1 MKRVK
6 GSSTMRKSTAWILS
20 AALVLSACPVTAEA
34 EELTE
39 NGSESVSETDQTMDE
54 SETAEGENTNA
65 SEEEKGNQIQGSSDE
80 DDIARESAQETST
93 QEASTEEASTE
104 ETSTEETSTEETV
117 EEATEK
123 ASLEA
128 AAVYM
133 YASAGNVTRTC
144 PAIGKDGEVTFHYY
158 PQDGEKVESAYV
170 KGSWSGDWSQY
181 FYMTVDDNGVWSA
194 TAQLSLE
201 KSYEYGIV
209 VNDNWVGDSTNPCSD
224 GNSEILR
231 NPVYNSDGSIS
242 IFYYPTGDEQVSLLY
257 KTADDNNYHKVTMT
271 QDAYHS
277 ALLSATVSEQGEY
290 TYCLEVNGV
299 QTDDLNC
306 SNAAFHITKLPEDD
320 ASVKSP
326 VVNGNE
332 VTFHYFAPT
341 ADSVSLAG
349 QMNDW
354 NPSADAMTYNEKTGF
369 WSITREL
376 ADGKYEY
383 KFVINGGTWVT
394 DPRNDLQSSGNSLV
408 QVGEDKDP
416 EQGAYQYTIYYLD
429 ANHKSVDGASLWI
442 WSDNVNGTQY
452 FFQDTEELADG
463 NIWLKAE
470 VSSDYEVLYI
480 IPRAYDDWAWQDVD
494 KSYDNEQKQEN
505 VTLYLVNGDA
515 SVYTELP
522 EIVERESRYVIVEYD
537 RPAGDYDGW
546 NIYSWNTGYG
556 SDVSVGFEKLGDKM
570 AARIPVVDTKE
581 SISFCMRKSETD
593 NEWAEKDGGDHTVAI
608 PLDQSVVK
616 ASFIQ
621 GEGIVYNLP
630 YNIGYIT
637 DSINGEITFYYRDD
651 TLFRNYEE
659 AALKDH
665 VELIWDDEKYPMSY
679 DETNERYYYT
689 GKLIEGDHYYG
700 YLVNGEL
707 VTDRFNTETAVVN
720 GTTYSAYTYTT
731 FNVDIQAEVTPSE
744 IDYNDNAVLKL
755 TLQADEA
762 EQIEAVEAYAD
773 LSELGQSSSFAI
785 DTELMEGTIA
795 LKEGVSTGVKNIPVT
810 VKDQYGNLYTT
821 TAHVTVKDR
830 DNDGFDWDEA
840 VIYFAVTDR
849 FFDGDS
855 SNNDEYGT
863 GNYAPAE
870 GSMYHGG
877 DLAGLE
883 SKLDYLQNL
892 GVNTVWI
899 TPIVENIEDT
909 LDCDGYDGQHNSGYH
924 GYWASD
930 FTQLNRHLG
939 TQEELQE
946 LIDALHARGMKL
958 MVDVVLN
965 HAGYGTE
972 DIFNNTYIEGK
983 NMLRDS
989 STTVKGDDKKDAL
1002 SSLPDFVTEDGQ
1014 VRDLLIA
1021 WQTSWVR
1028 DYDIDYFRVD
1038 TVKHVDDTTWK
1049 AFKNALTYIDP
1060 DFKMI
1065 GEYAGAGYATNAGQL
1080 KTGQMDSLLDF
1091 DFNDQA
1097 ISFVS
1102 GNLSTVENFMESRN
1116 AGIDNTA
1123 TMGSF
1128 LSSHD
1133 EDGLMY
1139 RLMNEGSRVDS
1150 DKAHALMKV
1159 AATLQ
1164 ITAKGQPVIY
1174 YGEELGQTGANNWP
1188 YQTNRYD
1195 MDWSIAND
1203 DNDMLGHY
1211 SKLLEIRNSYTDVF
1225 AKGSRTTVSADDAN
1239 GTLVASRS
1247 YGDTTLYVGFN
1258 INENESRTVELKL
1271 AANTTYTDLYNNS
1284 QYQSDAD
1291 GVVQIEIPAAQDG
1304 GTVVLKAGKA
1314 KPSDRPQIKN
1324 DSEETGNNESQS
1336 SESQDSESQ
1345 SSDAGI
1351 TTGRVMTEPEYTSM
1365 DGTTVTGWDKVI
1377 DRAFA
1382 DAQAQM
1388 VPLSDSAESAA
1399 TVQQTVVNLTLK
1411 SHSNMIIPKA
1421 VVAKMAAS
1429 GATYVFS
1436 WENGV
1441 VTAYTASALAQIKGD
1456 LDLNIMVSKDK
1467 DFGQGF
1473 RSFVLEPRKKNI
1485 YGVKLATVML
1495 LGKENAGKTAFIFH
1509 RNITTQQMEFL
1520 DSTIID
1526 EAGHVAVPFV
1536 DFTDFVILYK

>member
-6 GSSTMRKSTAWILS
+6 GSSTMRRSTAWILS

-34 EELTE
+34 EELAE
-39 NGSESVSETDQTMDE
+39 NGSESVSETDQAMDE
-54 SETAEGENTNA
+54 SETAEQTEDEHLNEGENTNA
-65 SEEEKGNQIQGSSDE
+65 SEEEKENQIQESSVE
-80 DDIARESAQETST
+80 DDIKWEAAQEAST
-93 QEASTEEASTE
+93 QEAL
-104 ETSTEETSTEETV
+104 TEETV
-117 EEATEK
+117 EEATEEV
-123 ASLEA
+123 SLEE
-128 AAVYM
+128 AAVSM
-133 YASAGNVTRTC
+133 YAATGNVTRTC

-181 FYMTVDDNGVWSA
+181 FYMTEDDNGVWSA

-209 VNDNWVGDSTNPCSD
+209 VNDNWVGDSTNPRSD

-231 NPVYNSDGSIS
+231 NPVYNSDGSVS

-290 TYCLEVNGV
+290 TYCLEVNGA

-452 FFQDTEELADG
+452 FFQETEELTDG
-463 NIWLKAE
+463 NAWLKAE
-470 VSSDYEVLYI
+470 VSSDHEVLYI
-480 IPRAYDDWAWQDVD
+480 IPRAYDDWSWQDVD

-505 VTLYLVNGDA
+505 VTLYLVNGDTKA
-515 SVYTELP
+515 YTEIP
-522 EIVERESRYVIVEYD
+522 DIVERESRYVIVEYS

-608 PLDQSVVK
+608 PLNQSVVK

-659 AALKDH
+659 AALKGQ
-665 VELIWDDEKYPMSY
+665 VELIWDDEKYPMPY

-689 GKLIEGDHYYG
+689 GKLTEGDHYYG

-707 VTDRFNTETAVVN
+707 VTDRFNTETTVVN
-720 GTTYSAYTYTT
+720 GTSYSAYTYTT

-795 LKEGVSTGVKNIPVT
+795 LKEGVPAGIKNIPVN
-810 VKDQYGNLYTT
+810 VKDQYGNHYTT
-821 TAHVTVKDR
+821 TAQVTVKER

-855 SNNDEYGT
+855 SNNDAYGT

-930 FTQLNRHLG
+930 FTQLNKHLG

-965 HAGYGTE
+965 HAGYSTE

-1021 WQTSWVR
+1021 WQTSWVSN
-1028 DYDIDYFRVD
+1028 YDIDYFRVD

-1080 KTGQMDSLLDF
+1080 RTGQMDSLLDF

-1174 YGEELGQTGANNWP
+1174 YGEELGLTGANNWP

-1271 AANTTYTDLYNNS
+1271 AANTTYTDLYSNS

-1291 GVVQIEIPAAQDG
+1291 GMVQIEIPAAKDG

-1314 KPSDRPQIKN
+1314 KPSENPQIKGN
-1324 DSEETGNNESQS
+1324 PEETGN
-1336 SESQDSESQ
+1336 SESQDSDSQ
-1345 SSDAGI
+1345 DSDSST
-1351 TTGRVMTEPEYTSM
+1351 TTGKPANEAEYTSL
-1365 DGTTVTGWDKVI
+1365 DGITVTGWDKVI
-1377 DRAFA
+1377 DLAFA
-1382 DAQAQM
+1382 DAKTQM
-1388 VPLSDSAESAA
+1388 ASVENLSS
-1399 TVQQTVVNLTLK
+1399 TQQVVVNITLK
-1411 SHSNMIIPKA
+1411 SDFNMVIPEE

-1429 GATYVFS
+1429 NATYVFL

-1473 RSFVLEPRKKNI
+1473 RSFVLEPRKKTI

-1495 LGKENAGKTAFIFH
+1495 LGEENAGKTAFIFQ

>member
-93 QEASTEEASTE
+93 QEASTEEA
-104 ETSTEETSTEETV
+104 STEETSTEETV

>member
-6 GSSTMRKSTAWILS
+6 GSSTMRRSTAWILS

-54 SETAEGENTNA
+54 SETAEGEHLNEGENTNA
-65 SEEEKGNQIQGSSDE
+65 SEEEKGNQMQESSVE
-80 DDIARESAQETST
+80 DDIERESAQETST
-93 QEASTEEASTE
+93 QEASTQ
-104 ETSTEETSTEETV
+104 ETSTEETV
-117 EEATEK
+117 EEATEE
-123 ASLEA
+123 ASLEE

-133 YASAGNVTRTC
+133 YASTGNVTRTC

-181 FYMTVDDNGVWSA
+181 FYMTEDDNGVWST

-209 VNDNWVGDSTNPCSD
+209 VNDNWVGDSTNPRSD

-231 NPVYNSDGSIS
+231 NPVYNSDGSVS

-637 DSINGEITFYYRDD
+637 DSVNGEITFYYRDD

-689 GKLIEGDHYYG
+689 GKLTEGNHYYG

-795 LKEGVSTGVKNIPVT
+795 LKEGVTAGIKNIPVT

-930 FTQLNRHLG
+930 FTQLNKHLG

-1080 KTGQMDSLLDF
+1080 RTGQMDSLLDF

-1271 AANTTYTDLYNNS
+1271 AANTTYTDLYSNS
-1284 QYQSDAD
+1284 QYQSDED

-1324 DSEETGNNESQS
+1324 DSEETGNNESQR

-1388 VPLSDSAESAA
+1388 VPLSDSAENAA

-1411 SHSNMIIPKA
+1411 SHSNMIIPEA

-1473 RSFVLEPRKKNI
+1473 RSFVLEPRKKTI

>member
-1 MKRVK
+1 M
-6 GSSTMRKSTAWILS
+6 
-20 AALVLSACPVTAEA
+20 
-34 EELTE
+34 
-39 NGSESVSETDQTMDE
+39 
-54 SETAEGENTNA
+54 
-65 SEEEKGNQIQGSSDE
+65 
-80 DDIARESAQETST
+80 
-93 QEASTEEASTE
+93 
-104 ETSTEETSTEETV
+104 
-117 EEATEK
+117 
-123 ASLEA
+123 
-128 AAVYM
+128 
-133 YASAGNVTRTC
+133 
-144 PAIGKDGEVTFHYY
+144 
-158 PQDGEKVESAYV
+158 
-170 KGSWSGDWSQY
+170 
-181 FYMTVDDNGVWSA
+181 
-194 TAQLSLE
+194 
-201 KSYEYGIV
+201 
-209 VNDNWVGDSTNPCSD
+209 
-224 GNSEILR
+224 
-231 NPVYNSDGSIS
+231 
-242 IFYYPTGDEQVSLLY
+242 
-257 KTADDNNYHKVTMT
+257 
-271 QDAYHS
+271 
-277 ALLSATVSEQGEY
+277 
-290 TYCLEVNGV
+290 
-299 QTDDLNC
+299 
-306 SNAAFHITKLPEDD
+306 
-320 ASVKSP
+320 
-326 VVNGNE
+326 
-332 VTFHYFAPT
+332 
-341 ADSVSLAG
+341 
-349 QMNDW
+349 
-354 NPSADAMTYNEKTGF
+354 
-369 WSITREL
+369 
-376 ADGKYEY
+376 
-383 KFVINGGTWVT
+383 
-394 DPRNDLQSSGNSLV
+394 
-408 QVGEDKDP
+408 
-416 EQGAYQYTIYYLD
+416 
-429 ANHKSVDGASLWI
+429 
-442 WSDNVNGTQY
+442 
-452 FFQDTEELADG
+452 
-463 NIWLKAE
+463 
-470 VSSDYEVLYI
+470 
-480 IPRAYDDWAWQDVD
+480 
-494 KSYDNEQKQEN
+494 
-505 VTLYLVNGDA
+505 
-515 SVYTELP
+515 
-522 EIVERESRYVIVEYD
+522 
-537 RPAGDYDGW
+537 
-546 NIYSWNTGYG
+546 
-556 SDVSVGFEKLGDKM
+556 
-570 AARIPVVDTKE
+570 
-581 SISFCMRKSETD
+581 
-593 NEWAEKDGGDHTVAI
+593 
-608 PLDQSVVK
+608 
-616 ASFIQ
+616 
-621 GEGIVYNLP
+621 
-630 YNIGYIT
+630 
-637 DSINGEITFYYRDD
+637 
-651 TLFRNYEE
+651 
-659 AALKDH
+659 
-665 VELIWDDEKYPMSY
+665 
-679 DETNERYYYT
+679 
-689 GKLIEGDHYYG
+689 
-700 YLVNGEL
+700 
-707 VTDRFNTETAVVN
+707 TDRFNTETTVVN
-720 GTTYSAYTYTT
+720 GTSYSAYTYTT

-795 LKEGVSTGVKNIPVT
+795 LKEGVPAGIKNIPVN
-810 VKDQYGNLYTT
+810 VKDQYGNHYTT
-821 TAHVTVKDR
+821 TAQVTVKER

-855 SNNDEYGT
+855 SNNDAYGT

-930 FTQLNRHLG
+930 FTQLNKHLG

-965 HAGYGTE
+965 HAGYSTE

-1021 WQTSWVR
+1021 WQTSWVSN
-1028 DYDIDYFRVD
+1028 YDIDYFRVD

-1080 KTGQMDSLLDF
+1080 RTGQMDSLLDF

-1174 YGEELGQTGANNWP
+1174 YGEELGLTGANNWP

-1271 AANTTYTDLYNNS
+1271 AANTTYTDLYSNS

-1291 GVVQIEIPAAQDG
+1291 GMVQIEIPAAKDG

-1314 KPSDRPQIKN
+1314 KPSENPQIKGN
-1324 DSEETGNNESQS
+1324 PEETGN
-1336 SESQDSESQ
+1336 SESQDSDSQ
-1345 SSDAGI
+1345 DSDSST
-1351 TTGRVMTEPEYTSM
+1351 TTGKPANEAEYTSL
-1365 DGTTVTGWDKVI
+1365 DGITVTGWDKVI
-1377 DRAFA
+1377 DLAFA
-1382 DAQAQM
+1382 DAKTQM
-1388 VPLSDSAESAA
+1388 ASVENLSS
-1399 TVQQTVVNLTLK
+1399 TQQVVVNITLK
-1411 SHSNMIIPKA
+1411 SDFNMVIPEE

-1429 GATYVFS
+1429 NATYVFL

-1473 RSFVLEPRKKNI
+1473 RSFVLEPRKKTI

-1495 LGKENAGKTAFIFH
+1495 LGEENAGKTAFIFQ

>member
-6 GSSTMRKSTAWILS
+6 GSSTMRRSTAWILS

-54 SETAEGENTNA
+54 SEKAEGEHLNEGENTNA

-80 DDIARESAQETST
+80 DDIERESAQETST
-93 QEASTEEASTE
+93 QEASTQ
-104 ETSTEETSTEETV
+104 ETSTEETV
-117 EEATEK
+117 EEATEEV
-123 ASLEA
+123 SLEE

-181 FYMTVDDNGVWSA
+181 FYMTEDDNGVWSA

-231 NPVYNSDGSIS
+231 NPVYNSDGSVS

-271 QDAYHS
+271 QDTYHS

-299 QTDDLNC
+299 QADDLNC

-452 FFQDTEELADG
+452 FFRDTEELADG

-637 DSINGEITFYYRDD
+637 DSVNGEITFYYRDD

-689 GKLIEGDHYYG
+689 GKLTEGNHYYG

-755 TLQADEA
+755 TLQADET

-855 SNNDEYGT
+855 SNNDAYGT

-930 FTQLNRHLG
+930 FAQLNKHLG

-1080 KTGQMDSLLDF
+1080 RTGQMDSLLDF

-1271 AANTTYTDLYNNS
+1271 AANTTYTDLYSNS

-1324 DSEETGNNESQS
+1324 DSEETGNNESQR

-1388 VPLSDSAESAA
+1388 VPMSDSAENAA

-1411 SHSNMIIPKA
+1411 SHSNMIIPEA

-1473 RSFVLEPRKKNI
+1473 RSFVLEPRKKTI

>member
-1 MKRVK
+1 M
-6 GSSTMRKSTAWILS
+6 
-20 AALVLSACPVTAEA
+20 
-34 EELTE
+34 
-39 NGSESVSETDQTMDE
+39 
-54 SETAEGENTNA
+54 
-65 SEEEKGNQIQGSSDE
+65 
-80 DDIARESAQETST
+80 
-93 QEASTEEASTE
+93 
-104 ETSTEETSTEETV
+104 
-117 EEATEK
+117 
-123 ASLEA
+123 
-128 AAVYM
+128 
-133 YASAGNVTRTC
+133 
-144 PAIGKDGEVTFHYY
+144 
-158 PQDGEKVESAYV
+158 
-170 KGSWSGDWSQY
+170 
-181 FYMTVDDNGVWSA
+181 
-194 TAQLSLE
+194 
-201 KSYEYGIV
+201 
-209 VNDNWVGDSTNPCSD
+209 
-224 GNSEILR
+224 
-231 NPVYNSDGSIS
+231 
-242 IFYYPTGDEQVSLLY
+242 
-257 KTADDNNYHKVTMT
+257 
-271 QDAYHS
+271 
-277 ALLSATVSEQGEY
+277 
-290 TYCLEVNGV
+290 
-299 QTDDLNC
+299 
-306 SNAAFHITKLPEDD
+306 
-320 ASVKSP
+320 
-326 VVNGNE
+326 
-332 VTFHYFAPT
+332 
-341 ADSVSLAG
+341 
-349 QMNDW
+349 
-354 NPSADAMTYNEKTGF
+354 
-369 WSITREL
+369 
-376 ADGKYEY
+376 
-383 KFVINGGTWVT
+383 
-394 DPRNDLQSSGNSLV
+394 
-408 QVGEDKDP
+408 
-416 EQGAYQYTIYYLD
+416 
-429 ANHKSVDGASLWI
+429 
-442 WSDNVNGTQY
+442 
-452 FFQDTEELADG
+452 
-463 NIWLKAE
+463 
-470 VSSDYEVLYI
+470 
-480 IPRAYDDWAWQDVD
+480 
-494 KSYDNEQKQEN
+494 
-505 VTLYLVNGDA
+505 
-515 SVYTELP
+515 
-522 EIVERESRYVIVEYD
+522 
-537 RPAGDYDGW
+537 
-546 NIYSWNTGYG
+546 
-556 SDVSVGFEKLGDKM
+556 
-570 AARIPVVDTKE
+570 
-581 SISFCMRKSETD
+581 
-593 NEWAEKDGGDHTVAI
+593 
-608 PLDQSVVK
+608 DQSVVK

-637 DSINGEITFYYRDD
+637 DSINSEITFYYRDD

-689 GKLIEGDHYYG
+689 GKLTEGDHYYG

-762 EQIEAVEAYAD
+762 EQIEAVEAYVD

-795 LKEGVSTGVKNIPVT
+795 LKEGVPAGIKNIPVN
-810 VKDQYGNLYTT
+810 VKDQYGNHYTT
-821 TAHVTVKDR
+821 TAQVTVKER

-855 SNNDEYGT
+855 SNNDAYGT

-909 LDCDGYDGQHNSGYH
+909 LDCDGYDGQYNSGYH

-930 FTQLNRHLG
+930 FTQLNKHLG

-965 HAGYGTE
+965 HAGYSTE

-1021 WQTSWVR
+1021 WQTSWVSN
-1028 DYDIDYFRVD
+1028 YDIDYFRVD

-1080 KTGQMDSLLDF
+1080 RTGQMDSLLDF

-1139 RLMNEGSRVDS
+1139 RLMNEGSRLDS

-1174 YGEELGQTGANNWP
+1174 YGEELGLTGANNWP

-1271 AANTTYTDLYNNS
+1271 AANTTYTDLYSNS

-1291 GVVQIEIPAAQDG
+1291 GVVQIEIPAAKDG

-1324 DSEETGNNESQS
+1324 DSEETGNNESQD
-1336 SESQDSESQ
+1336 SESQDSD
-1345 SSDAGI
+1345 SST
-1351 TTGRVMTEPEYTSM
+1351 TTGKPANEAEYTSL
-1365 DGTTVTGWDKVI
+1365 DGITVTGWDKVI
-1377 DRAFA
+1377 DLAFA
-1382 DAQAQM
+1382 DAKTQM
-1388 VPLSDSAESAA
+1388 ASVENLSS
-1399 TVQQTVVNLTLK
+1399 TQQVVVNITLK
-1411 SHSNMIIPKA
+1411 SDFNMVIPEE

-1429 GATYVFS
+1429 NATYVFL

-1473 RSFVLEPRKKNI
+1473 RSFVLEPRKKTI

-1495 LGKENAGKTAFIFH
+1495 LGEENAGKTAFIFQ

>member
-54 SETAEGENTNA
+54 SETAEGEQLNEGENTNA
-65 SEEEKGNQIQGSSDE
+65 SEEEKGNQMQESSVE
-80 DDIARESAQETST
+80 DDIERESAQETST
-93 QEASTEEASTE
+93 QEASTQEI
-104 ETSTEETSTEETV
+104 STEETV
-117 EEATEK
+117 EEATEE
-123 ASLEA
+123 ASLEE

-133 YASAGNVTRTC
+133 YASVGNVTRTC

-181 FYMTVDDNGVWSA
+181 FYMTEDDNGVWSA

-231 NPVYNSDGSIS
+231 NPVYNSDGSVS

-306 SNAAFHITKLPEDD
+306 SNAAFHITKLPADD

-452 FFQDTEELADG
+452 FFRDTEELADG

-494 KSYDNEQKQEN
+494 KNYDNEQKQEN

-637 DSINGEITFYYRDD
+637 DSVNGEITFYYRDD

-659 AALKDH
+659 AAIKDH

-689 GKLIEGDHYYG
+689 GKLTEGDHYYG

-755 TLQADEA
+755 TLQADET

-930 FTQLNRHLG
+930 FTQLNKHLG

-1014 VRDLLIA
+1014 VRELLIA

-1080 KTGQMDSLLDF
+1080 RTGQMDSLLDF

-1150 DKAHALMKV
+1150 DKAYALMKV

-1271 AANTTYTDLYNNS
+1271 AANTTYTDLYSNS

-1324 DSEETGNNESQS
+1324 DSEETGNNESQR

-1388 VPLSDSAESAA
+1388 VPMSDSAENAT

-1411 SHSNMIIPKA
+1411 SHSNMIIPEA

-1441 VTAYTASALAQIKGD
+1441 ITAYTASALAQIKGD

-1473 RSFVLEPRKKNI
+1473 RSFVLEPRKKTI

>member
-1 MKRVK
+1 
-6 GSSTMRKSTAWILS
+6 
-20 AALVLSACPVTAEA
+20 
-34 EELTE
+34 
-39 NGSESVSETDQTMDE
+39 
-54 SETAEGENTNA
+54 
-65 SEEEKGNQIQGSSDE
+65 
-80 DDIARESAQETST
+80 
-93 QEASTEEASTE
+93 
-104 ETSTEETSTEETV
+104 
-117 EEATEK
+117 
-123 ASLEA
+123 
-128 AAVYM
+128 
-133 YASAGNVTRTC
+133 
-144 PAIGKDGEVTFHYY
+144 
-158 PQDGEKVESAYV
+158 
-170 KGSWSGDWSQY
+170 
-181 FYMTVDDNGVWSA
+181 
-194 TAQLSLE
+194 
-201 KSYEYGIV
+201 
-209 VNDNWVGDSTNPCSD
+209 
-224 GNSEILR
+224 
-231 NPVYNSDGSIS
+231 
-242 IFYYPTGDEQVSLLY
+242 
-257 KTADDNNYHKVTMT
+257 
-271 QDAYHS
+271 
-277 ALLSATVSEQGEY
+277 
-290 TYCLEVNGV
+290 
-299 QTDDLNC
+299 
-306 SNAAFHITKLPEDD
+306 
-320 ASVKSP
+320 
-326 VVNGNE
+326 
-332 VTFHYFAPT
+332 
-341 ADSVSLAG
+341 
-349 QMNDW
+349 
-354 NPSADAMTYNEKTGF
+354 
-369 WSITREL
+369 
-376 ADGKYEY
+376 
-383 KFVINGGTWVT
+383 
-394 DPRNDLQSSGNSLV
+394 
-408 QVGEDKDP
+408 
-416 EQGAYQYTIYYLD
+416 
-429 ANHKSVDGASLWI
+429 
-442 WSDNVNGTQY
+442 
-452 FFQDTEELADG
+452 
-463 NIWLKAE
+463 
-470 VSSDYEVLYI
+470 
-480 IPRAYDDWAWQDVD
+480 
-494 KSYDNEQKQEN
+494 
-505 VTLYLVNGDA
+505 
-515 SVYTELP
+515 
-522 EIVERESRYVIVEYD
+522 
-537 RPAGDYDGW
+537 
-546 NIYSWNTGYG
+546 
-556 SDVSVGFEKLGDKM
+556 
-570 AARIPVVDTKE
+570 
-581 SISFCMRKSETD
+581 
-593 NEWAEKDGGDHTVAI
+593 
-608 PLDQSVVK
+608 
-616 ASFIQ
+616 
-621 GEGIVYNLP
+621 
-630 YNIGYIT
+630 
-637 DSINGEITFYYRDD
+637 
-651 TLFRNYEE
+651 
-659 AALKDH
+659 
-665 VELIWDDEKYPMSY
+665 MSY

-689 GKLIEGDHYYG
+689 GKLTEGDHYYG

-795 LKEGVSTGVKNIPVT
+795 LKEGVPAGIKNIPVN
-810 VKDQYGNLYTT
+810 VKDQYGNHYTT
-821 TAHVTVKDR
+821 TAQVTVKER

-855 SNNDEYGT
+855 SNNDAYGT

-899 TPIVENIEDT
+899 TPIVENIENT

-930 FTQLNRHLG
+930 FTQLNKHLG

-965 HAGYGTE
+965 HAGYSTE

-1021 WQTSWVR
+1021 WQTSWVSN
-1028 DYDIDYFRVD
+1028 YDIDYFRVD

-1080 KTGQMDSLLDF
+1080 RTGQMDSLLDF
-1091 DFNDQA
+1091 EFNDQA

-1174 YGEELGQTGANNWP
+1174 YGEELGLTGANNWP

-1271 AANTTYTDLYNNS
+1271 AANTTYTDLYSNS

-1291 GVVQIEIPAAQDG
+1291 GMVQIEIPAAKDG

-1314 KPSDRPQIKN
+1314 KPSENPQIKGN
-1324 DSEETGNNESQS
+1324 PEETGN
-1336 SESQDSESQ
+1336 SESQDSDSQ
-1345 SSDAGI
+1345 DSDSST
-1351 TTGRVMTEPEYTSM
+1351 TTGKPANEAEYTSL
-1365 DGTTVTGWDKVI
+1365 DGITVTGWDKVI
-1377 DRAFA
+1377 DLAFA
-1382 DAQAQM
+1382 DAKTQM
-1388 VPLSDSAESAA
+1388 ASVENLSL
-1399 TVQQTVVNLTLK
+1399 TQQVVVNITLK
-1411 SHSNMIIPKA
+1411 SDFNMVIPEE

-1429 GATYVFS
+1429 NATYVFL

-1473 RSFVLEPRKKNI
+1473 RSFVLEPRKKTI

-1495 LGKENAGKTAFIFH
+1495 LGEENAGKTAFIFQ

>member
-1 MKRVK
+1 
-6 GSSTMRKSTAWILS
+6 
-20 AALVLSACPVTAEA
+20 
-34 EELTE
+34 
-39 NGSESVSETDQTMDE
+39 
-54 SETAEGENTNA
+54 
-65 SEEEKGNQIQGSSDE
+65 
-80 DDIARESAQETST
+80 
-93 QEASTEEASTE
+93 
-104 ETSTEETSTEETV
+104 
-117 EEATEK
+117 
-123 ASLEA
+123 
-128 AAVYM
+128 
-133 YASAGNVTRTC
+133 
-144 PAIGKDGEVTFHYY
+144 
-158 PQDGEKVESAYV
+158 
-170 KGSWSGDWSQY
+170 
-181 FYMTVDDNGVWSA
+181 
-194 TAQLSLE
+194 
-201 KSYEYGIV
+201 
-209 VNDNWVGDSTNPCSD
+209 
-224 GNSEILR
+224 
-231 NPVYNSDGSIS
+231 
-242 IFYYPTGDEQVSLLY
+242 
-257 KTADDNNYHKVTMT
+257 
-271 QDAYHS
+271 
-277 ALLSATVSEQGEY
+277 
-290 TYCLEVNGV
+290 
-299 QTDDLNC
+299 
-306 SNAAFHITKLPEDD
+306 
-320 ASVKSP
+320 
-326 VVNGNE
+326 
-332 VTFHYFAPT
+332 
-341 ADSVSLAG
+341 
-349 QMNDW
+349 
-354 NPSADAMTYNEKTGF
+354 
-369 WSITREL
+369 
-376 ADGKYEY
+376 
-383 KFVINGGTWVT
+383 
-394 DPRNDLQSSGNSLV
+394 
-408 QVGEDKDP
+408 
-416 EQGAYQYTIYYLD
+416 
-429 ANHKSVDGASLWI
+429 
-442 WSDNVNGTQY
+442 
-452 FFQDTEELADG
+452 
-463 NIWLKAE
+463 
-470 VSSDYEVLYI
+470 
-480 IPRAYDDWAWQDVD
+480 
-494 KSYDNEQKQEN
+494 
-505 VTLYLVNGDA
+505 
-515 SVYTELP
+515 
-522 EIVERESRYVIVEYD
+522 
-537 RPAGDYDGW
+537 
-546 NIYSWNTGYG
+546 
-556 SDVSVGFEKLGDKM
+556 
-570 AARIPVVDTKE
+570 
-581 SISFCMRKSETD
+581 
-593 NEWAEKDGGDHTVAI
+593 
-608 PLDQSVVK
+608 
-616 ASFIQ
+616 
-621 GEGIVYNLP
+621 
-630 YNIGYIT
+630 
-637 DSINGEITFYYRDD
+637 
-651 TLFRNYEE
+651 
-659 AALKDH
+659 
-665 VELIWDDEKYPMSY
+665 MSY

-689 GKLIEGDHYYG
+689 GKLTEGDHYYG

-795 LKEGVSTGVKNIPVT
+795 LKEGVPAGIKNIPVN
-810 VKDQYGNLYTT
+810 VKDQYGNHYTT
-821 TAHVTVKDR
+821 TAQVTVKER

-855 SNNDEYGT
+855 SNNDAYGT

-924 GYWASD
+924 GYWTSD
-930 FTQLNRHLG
+930 FTQLNKHLG

-965 HAGYGTE
+965 HAGYSTE

-1021 WQTSWVR
+1021 WQTSWVSN
-1028 DYDIDYFRVD
+1028 YDIDYFRVD

-1080 KTGQMDSLLDF
+1080 RTGQMDSLLDF

-1159 AATLQ
+1159 ASTLQ

-1174 YGEELGQTGANNWP
+1174 YGEELGLTGVNNWP

-1211 SKLLEIRNSYTDVF
+1211 SKLLEICNSYTDVF

-1271 AANTTYTDLYNNS
+1271 AANTTYTDLYSNS

-1291 GVVQIEIPAAQDG
+1291 GVVQIEIPAAKDG

-1324 DSEETGNNESQS
+1324 DSEETANNESQDSDS
-1336 SESQDSESQ
+1336 ST
-1345 SSDAGI
+1345 
-1351 TTGRVMTEPEYTSM
+1351 TTGKPANEAEYTSL
-1365 DGTTVTGWDKVI
+1365 DGITVTGWDKVI
-1377 DRAFA
+1377 DLAFA
-1382 DAQAQM
+1382 DAKTQMASIENPSSMQQM
-1388 VPLSDSAESAA
+1388 V
-1399 TVQQTVVNLTLK
+1399 VNIALK
-1411 SHSNMIIPKA
+1411 SDFNMVIPEE

-1429 GATYVFS
+1429 NATYVFL

-1473 RSFVLEPRKKNI
+1473 RSFVLEPRKKTI

-1495 LGKENAGKTAFIFH
+1495 LGEENAGKTAFIFQ

>member
-1 MKRVK
+1 
-6 GSSTMRKSTAWILS
+6 
-20 AALVLSACPVTAEA
+20 
-34 EELTE
+34 
-39 NGSESVSETDQTMDE
+39 
-54 SETAEGENTNA
+54 
-65 SEEEKGNQIQGSSDE
+65 
-80 DDIARESAQETST
+80 
-93 QEASTEEASTE
+93 
-104 ETSTEETSTEETV
+104 
-117 EEATEK
+117 
-123 ASLEA
+123 
-128 AAVYM
+128 
-133 YASAGNVTRTC
+133 
-144 PAIGKDGEVTFHYY
+144 
-158 PQDGEKVESAYV
+158 
-170 KGSWSGDWSQY
+170 
-181 FYMTVDDNGVWSA
+181 
-194 TAQLSLE
+194 
-201 KSYEYGIV
+201 
-209 VNDNWVGDSTNPCSD
+209 
-224 GNSEILR
+224 
-231 NPVYNSDGSIS
+231 
-242 IFYYPTGDEQVSLLY
+242 
-257 KTADDNNYHKVTMT
+257 
-271 QDAYHS
+271 
-277 ALLSATVSEQGEY
+277 
-290 TYCLEVNGV
+290 
-299 QTDDLNC
+299 
-306 SNAAFHITKLPEDD
+306 
-320 ASVKSP
+320 
-326 VVNGNE
+326 
-332 VTFHYFAPT
+332 
-341 ADSVSLAG
+341 
-349 QMNDW
+349 
-354 NPSADAMTYNEKTGF
+354 
-369 WSITREL
+369 
-376 ADGKYEY
+376 
-383 KFVINGGTWVT
+383 
-394 DPRNDLQSSGNSLV
+394 
-408 QVGEDKDP
+408 
-416 EQGAYQYTIYYLD
+416 
-429 ANHKSVDGASLWI
+429 
-442 WSDNVNGTQY
+442 
-452 FFQDTEELADG
+452 
-463 NIWLKAE
+463 
-470 VSSDYEVLYI
+470 
-480 IPRAYDDWAWQDVD
+480 
-494 KSYDNEQKQEN
+494 
-505 VTLYLVNGDA
+505 
-515 SVYTELP
+515 
-522 EIVERESRYVIVEYD
+522 
-537 RPAGDYDGW
+537 
-546 NIYSWNTGYG
+546 
-556 SDVSVGFEKLGDKM
+556 
-570 AARIPVVDTKE
+570 
-581 SISFCMRKSETD
+581 
-593 NEWAEKDGGDHTVAI
+593 
-608 PLDQSVVK
+608 
-616 ASFIQ
+616 
-621 GEGIVYNLP
+621 
-630 YNIGYIT
+630 
-637 DSINGEITFYYRDD
+637 
-651 TLFRNYEE
+651 
-659 AALKDH
+659 
-665 VELIWDDEKYPMSY
+665 MSY

-689 GKLIEGDHYYG
+689 GKLTEGDHYYG

-795 LKEGVSTGVKNIPVT
+795 LKEGVPAGIKNIPVN
-810 VKDQYGNLYTT
+810 VKDQYGNHYTT
-821 TAHVTVKDR
+821 TAQVTVKER

-855 SNNDEYGT
+855 SNNDAYGT

-924 GYWASD
+924 GYWTSD
-930 FTQLNRHLG
+930 FTQLNKHLG

-965 HAGYGTE
+965 HAGYSTE

-1021 WQTSWVR
+1021 WQTSWVSN
-1028 DYDIDYFRVD
+1028 YDIDYFRVD

-1080 KTGQMDSLLDF
+1080 RTGQMDSLLDF

-1174 YGEELGQTGANNWP
+1174 YGEELGLTGANNWP

-1258 INENESRTVELKL
+1258 INENESRTVKLKL
-1271 AANTTYTDLYNNS
+1271 AANTTYTDLYSNS

-1291 GVVQIEIPAAQDG
+1291 GVVQIEIPAAKDG

-1314 KPSDRPQIKN
+1314 KPSENPQIKGN
-1324 DSEETGNNESQS
+1324 PEETGN
-1336 SESQDSESQ
+1336 SESQDSDSQ
-1345 SSDAGI
+1345 DSDSST
-1351 TTGRVMTEPEYTSM
+1351 TTGKPANEAEYTSL
-1365 DGTTVTGWDKVI
+1365 DGITVTGWDKVI
-1377 DRAFA
+1377 DLAFA
-1382 DAQAQM
+1382 DAKTQM
-1388 VPLSDSAESAA
+1388 ASVENLSS
-1399 TVQQTVVNLTLK
+1399 TQQVVVNITLK
-1411 SHSNMIIPKA
+1411 SDFNMVIPEE

-1429 GATYVFS
+1429 NATYVFL

-1456 LDLNIMVSKDK
+1456 LDLNIMVSKNK

-1473 RSFVLEPRKKNI
+1473 RSFVFEPRKKTI

-1495 LGKENAGKTAFIFH
+1495 LGEENAGKTAFIFQ

-1536 DFTDFVILYK
+1536 DFTDFVILYN

>member
-6 GSSTMRKSTAWILS
+6 GSSTMRRSTAWILS

-34 EELTE
+34 EELAE
-39 NGSESVSETDQTMDE
+39 NGSESVSETDQAMDE
-54 SETAEGENTNA
+54 SETAEQTEDEHLNEGENTNA
-65 SEEEKGNQIQGSSDE
+65 SEEEKENQIQESSVE
-80 DDIARESAQETST
+80 DDIKWEAAQEAST
-93 QEASTEEASTE
+93 QEAL
-104 ETSTEETSTEETV
+104 TEETV
-117 EEATEK
+117 EETTEEV
-123 ASLEA
+123 SLEE
-128 AAVYM
+128 AAVSM
-133 YASAGNVTRTC
+133 YAATGNVTRTC

-181 FYMTVDDNGVWSA
+181 FYMTEDDNGVWSA

-209 VNDNWVGDSTNPCSD
+209 VNDNWVGDSTNPRSD

-231 NPVYNSDGSIS
+231 NPVYNSDGSVS

-637 DSINGEITFYYRDD
+637 DSVNGEITFYYRDD

-689 GKLIEGDHYYG
+689 GKLTEGNHYYG

-930 FTQLNRHLG
+930 FAQLNKHLG

-1021 WQTSWVR
+1021 WQTSWVSN
-1028 DYDIDYFRVD
+1028 YDIDYFRVD

-1080 KTGQMDSLLDF
+1080 RTGQMDSLLDF

-1271 AANTTYTDLYNNS
+1271 AANTTYTDLYSNS

-1324 DSEETGNNESQS
+1324 DSEETGNNESQR

-1388 VPLSDSAESAA
+1388 VPMSDSAENAA

-1411 SHSNMIIPKA
+1411 SHSNMIIPEA

-1473 RSFVLEPRKKNI
+1473 RSFVLEPRKKTI

-1509 RNITTQQMEFL
+1509 RNITTQQIEFL

>member
-1 MKRVK
+1 M
-6 GSSTMRKSTAWILS
+6 
-20 AALVLSACPVTAEA
+20 
-34 EELTE
+34 
-39 NGSESVSETDQTMDE
+39 
-54 SETAEGENTNA
+54 
-65 SEEEKGNQIQGSSDE
+65 
-80 DDIARESAQETST
+80 
-93 QEASTEEASTE
+93 
-104 ETSTEETSTEETV
+104 
-117 EEATEK
+117 
-123 ASLEA
+123 
-128 AAVYM
+128 
-133 YASAGNVTRTC
+133 
-144 PAIGKDGEVTFHYY
+144 
-158 PQDGEKVESAYV
+158 
-170 KGSWSGDWSQY
+170 
-181 FYMTVDDNGVWSA
+181 
-194 TAQLSLE
+194 
-201 KSYEYGIV
+201 
-209 VNDNWVGDSTNPCSD
+209 
-224 GNSEILR
+224 
-231 NPVYNSDGSIS
+231 
-242 IFYYPTGDEQVSLLY
+242 
-257 KTADDNNYHKVTMT
+257 
-271 QDAYHS
+271 
-277 ALLSATVSEQGEY
+277 
-290 TYCLEVNGV
+290 
-299 QTDDLNC
+299 
-306 SNAAFHITKLPEDD
+306 
-320 ASVKSP
+320 
-326 VVNGNE
+326 
-332 VTFHYFAPT
+332 
-341 ADSVSLAG
+341 
-349 QMNDW
+349 
-354 NPSADAMTYNEKTGF
+354 
-369 WSITREL
+369 
-376 ADGKYEY
+376 
-383 KFVINGGTWVT
+383 
-394 DPRNDLQSSGNSLV
+394 
-408 QVGEDKDP
+408 
-416 EQGAYQYTIYYLD
+416 
-429 ANHKSVDGASLWI
+429 
-442 WSDNVNGTQY
+442 
-452 FFQDTEELADG
+452 
-463 NIWLKAE
+463 
-470 VSSDYEVLYI
+470 
-480 IPRAYDDWAWQDVD
+480 
-494 KSYDNEQKQEN
+494 
-505 VTLYLVNGDA
+505 
-515 SVYTELP
+515 
-522 EIVERESRYVIVEYD
+522 
-537 RPAGDYDGW
+537 
-546 NIYSWNTGYG
+546 
-556 SDVSVGFEKLGDKM
+556 
-570 AARIPVVDTKE
+570 
-581 SISFCMRKSETD
+581 
-593 NEWAEKDGGDHTVAI
+593 
-608 PLDQSVVK
+608 
-616 ASFIQ
+616 
-621 GEGIVYNLP
+621 
-630 YNIGYIT
+630 
-637 DSINGEITFYYRDD
+637 
-651 TLFRNYEE
+651 
-659 AALKDH
+659 
-665 VELIWDDEKYPMSY
+665 
-679 DETNERYYYT
+679 
-689 GKLIEGDHYYG
+689 
-700 YLVNGEL
+700 
-707 VTDRFNTETAVVN
+707 
-720 GTTYSAYTYTT
+720 
-731 FNVDIQAEVTPSE
+731 
-744 IDYNDNAVLKL
+744 KL

-795 LKEGVSTGVKNIPVT
+795 LKEGVPAGIKNIPVN
-810 VKDQYGNLYTT
+810 VKDQYGNHYTT
-821 TAHVTVKDR
+821 TAQVTVKER

-855 SNNDEYGT
+855 SNNDAYGT

-924 GYWASD
+924 GYWTSD
-930 FTQLNRHLG
+930 FTQLNKHLG

-965 HAGYGTE
+965 HAGYSTE

-1021 WQTSWVR
+1021 WQTFWVSN
-1028 DYDIDYFRVD
+1028 YDIDYFRVD

-1080 KTGQMDSLLDF
+1080 RTGQMDSLLDF

-1159 AATLQ
+1159 ASTLQ

-1174 YGEELGQTGANNWP
+1174 YGEELGLTGANNWP

-1271 AANTTYTDLYNNS
+1271 AANTTYTDLYSNS

-1291 GVVQIEIPAAQDG
+1291 GVVQIEIPAAKDG

-1314 KPSDRPQIKN
+1314 KPSENPQIKGN
-1324 DSEETGNNESQS
+1324 PEETGN
-1336 SESQDSESQ
+1336 SESQDSDSQ
-1345 SSDAGI
+1345 DSDSST
-1351 TTGRVMTEPEYTSM
+1351 TTGKPANEAEYTSL
-1365 DGTTVTGWDKVI
+1365 DGITVTGWDKVI
-1377 DRAFA
+1377 DLAFA
-1382 DAQAQM
+1382 DAKTQMASIENPSSMQQM
-1388 VPLSDSAESAA
+1388 V
-1399 TVQQTVVNLTLK
+1399 VNIALK
-1411 SHSNMIIPKA
+1411 SDFNMVIPEE

-1429 GATYVFS
+1429 NATYVFL

-1473 RSFVLEPRKKNI
+1473 RSFVLEPRKKTI

-1495 LGKENAGKTAFIFH
+1495 LGEENAGKTAFIFQ

-1526 EAGHVAVPFV
+1526 EAGHVAVPLLISQ
-1536 DFTDFVILYK
+1536 ILLSYINKFMYVYCQNYKKLF

>member
-6 GSSTMRKSTAWILS
+6 GSSTMRRSTAWILS
-20 AALVLSACPVTAEA
+20 AALVLSACPITADA

-39 NGSESVSETDQTMDE
+39 NGSESVAETSQAVDE
-54 SETAEGENTNA
+54 SGTAEQTEGERLNEGENTNV
-65 SEEEKGNQIQGSSDE
+65 SEDEKEDQIQESSIEE
-80 DDIARESAQETST
+80 DIQEESTQETSVEET
-93 QEASTEEASTE
+93 TEE
-104 ETSTEETSTEETV
+104 V
-117 EEATEK
+117 P
-123 ASLEA
+123 LEDDV
-128 AAVYM
+128 VYLN
-133 YASAGNVTRTC
+133 ALIGNVTRTC
-144 PAIGKDGEVTFHYY
+144 PTIGKDGEVTFHYY

-181 FYMTVDDNGVWSA
+181 FYMTEDENGVWSA
-194 TAQLSLE
+194 TTQLSLE

-209 VNDNWVGDSTNPCSD
+209 VNDNWVGDATNPRNG

-231 NPVYNSDGSIS
+231 NPVYNADGSVS

-257 KTADDNNYHKVTMT
+257 KTAEDNNYHKVTMT

-332 VTFHYFAPT
+332 VTFYYFAPT

-349 QMNDW
+349 QMNEW
-354 NPSADAMTYNEKTGF
+354 NPSADVMTYNEKTGF
-369 WSITREL
+369 WSITRKL

-383 KFVINGGTWVT
+383 KFVINGSTWVT

-408 QVGEDKDP
+408 QVGEDKDQ

-429 ANHKSVDGASLWI
+429 ANHKNVDGASLWI
-442 WSDNVNGTQY
+442 WSDNENGMQY

-463 NIWLKAE
+463 NTWLKAE

-522 EIVERESRYVIVEYD
+522 EIVERESRYVIVEYN

-556 SDVSVGFEKLGDKM
+556 SEVSVDFEKLGGKM
-570 AARIPVVDTKE
+570 VARIPVADTKE
-581 SISFCMRKSETD
+581 SISFCMRRSETD
-593 NEWAEKDGGDHTVAI
+593 NAWAEKDGGDHTVAI

-621 GEGIVYNLP
+621 GEGVVGNLP
-630 YNIGYIT
+630 YNIGYVT
-637 DSINGEITFYYRDD
+637 DVINSGVTFYYRDD
-651 TLFRNYEE
+651 TLFRKYEE
-659 AALKDH
+659 STLKDH
-665 VELIWDDEKYPMSY
+665 VELIWDGEKYPMVY
-679 DETNERYYYT
+679 DEANERYYYT
-689 GKLIEGDHYYG
+689 GKLTEGDHYYG
-700 YLVNGEL
+700 YLVNGGL

-720 GTTYSAYTYTT
+720 DTTYSAYTYTA
-731 FNVDIQAEVTPSE
+731 FDADVQAEVIPSE

-755 TLQADEA
+755 TLQSDETQ
-762 EQIEAVEAYAD
+762 QIEAVEAYAD

-855 SNNDEYGT
+855 SNNDAYGT
-863 GNYAPAE
+863 GTYAPAE

-877 DLAGLE
+877 DFVGLE
-883 SKLDYLQNL
+883 SKLDYLQKL

-909 LDCDGYDGQHNSGYH
+909 LNCDGYDGQHNSGYH

-930 FTQLNRHLG
+930 FTKLNKHLG
-939 TQEELQE
+939 TPEELQE
-946 LIDALHARGMKL
+946 LVDALHARGMKL

-972 DIFNNTYIEGK
+972 YAFNNTYIAGK
-983 NMLRDS
+983 SMLRDEF
-989 STTVKGDDKKDAL
+989 TTVKGDDKKDAL
-1002 SSLPDFVTEDGQ
+1002 STLPDFVTEDEQ

-1021 WQTSWVR
+1021 WQTSWVSN
-1028 DYDIDYFRVD
+1028 YDIDYFRVD

-1080 KTGQMDSLLDF
+1080 RTGQMDSLLDF

-1139 RLMNEGSRVDS
+1139 RLMNEGNCVDA
-1150 DKAHALMKV
+1150 DKAYALMKV

-1225 AKGSRTTVSADDAN
+1225 AKGSRTTVAADDAD

-1271 AANTTYTDLYNNS
+1271 AANTTYTDLYSNS
-1284 QYQSDAD
+1284 QYQGDAD
-1291 GVVQIEIPAAQDG
+1291 GMVLIEIPAAKDG

-1324 DSEETGNNESQS
+1324 DSEENTGNN
-1336 SESQDSESQ
+1336 ESQ

-1351 TTGRVMTEPEYTSM
+1351 TTGRVMTEPEYTSI

-1388 VPLSDSAESAA
+1388 VPLSDSAENAA

-1411 SHSNMIIPKA
+1411 SHSNMIIPAA

-1436 WENGV
+1436 WEDGV
-1441 VTAYTASALAQIKGD
+1441 ITAYTAATLAQVKGD

-1473 RSFVLEPRKKNI
+1473 KSFVLDPRKKAI
-1485 YGVKLATVML
+1485 YGVKLATVMS
-1495 LGKENAGKTAFIFH
+1495 LGKENAGRTAFIFQ
-1509 RNITTQQMEFL
+1509 RNLTTQGIEFL
-1520 DSTIID
+1520 NSTTID
-1526 EAGHVAVPFV
+1526 EAGNVAVPCV
-1536 DFTDFVILYK
+1536 DFTDFVILYQ

>member
-6 GSSTMRKSTAWILS
+6 GSSTMRRSTAWILS

-80 DDIARESAQETST
+80 DDIERESAQETST
-93 QEASTEEASTE
+93 QEASTQ

-123 ASLEA
+123 ASLEE

-181 FYMTVDDNGVWSA
+181 FYMTEDDNGVWSA

-231 NPVYNSDGSIS
+231 NPVYNSDGSVS

-452 FFQDTEELADG
+452 FFRDTEELADG

-637 DSINGEITFYYRDD
+637 DSVNGEITFYYRDD

-689 GKLIEGDHYYG
+689 GKLTEGNHYYG

-755 TLQADEA
+755 TLQADET

-930 FTQLNRHLG
+930 FTQLNKHLG

-1080 KTGQMDSLLDF
+1080 RTGQMDSLLDF

-1271 AANTTYTDLYNNS
+1271 AANTTYTDLYSNS

-1291 GVVQIEIPAAQDG
+1291 GVVQIEIPATQDG

-1324 DSEETGNNESQS
+1324 DSEETGNNESQR

-1388 VPLSDSAESAA
+1388 VPMSDSAENAA

-1411 SHSNMIIPKA
+1411 SHSNMIIPEA

-1473 RSFVLEPRKKNI
+1473 RSFVLEPRKKTI

-1495 LGKENAGKTAFIFH
+1495 LGKENAGKTAFIFQ

>member
-6 GSSTMRKSTAWILS
+6 GSSTMRRSTAWILS

-34 EELTE
+34 EELAE
-39 NGSESVSETDQTMDE
+39 NGSESVSETDQAMDE
-54 SETAEGENTNA
+54 SETAEQTEDEHLNEGENTNA
-65 SEEEKGNQIQGSSDE
+65 SEEEKENQIQESGVE
-80 DDIARESAQETST
+80 DDIKWEAAQEAST
-93 QEASTEEASTE
+93 QEAL
-104 ETSTEETSTEETV
+104 TEETV
-117 EEATEK
+117 EEATEEV
-123 ASLEA
+123 SLEE
-128 AAVYM
+128 AAVSM
-133 YASAGNVTRTC
+133 YAATGNVTRTC

-181 FYMTVDDNGVWSA
+181 FYMTEDDNGVWSA

-231 NPVYNSDGSIS
+231 NPVYNDDGSVS
-242 IFYYPTGDEQVSLLY
+242 IFYYPSGDEKVSLLY
-257 KTADDNNYHKVTMT
+257 KTADDDNYHEVTMT
-271 QDAYHS
+271 QDACHS
-277 ALLSATVSEQGEY
+277 ALLSATVSEEGEY

-299 QTDDLNC
+299 KTDDTNC
-306 SNAAFHITKLPEDD
+306 SNATFHITKLMEDD
-320 ASVKSP
+320 PSVKSP

-332 VTFHYFAPT
+332 VTFYYFAPT

-369 WSITREL
+369 WSITKEL
-376 ADGKYEY
+376 EDAKYEY

-408 QVGEDKDP
+408 QVGEDKEP
-416 EQGAYQYTIYYLD
+416 EQGTYQYTIYYLD
-429 ANHKSVDGASLWI
+429 TNHKSIDGASLWI
-442 WSDNVNGTQY
+442 WSDNVAGTQY
-452 FFQDTEELADG
+452 FFQETEELTDG
-463 NIWLKAE
+463 NAWLKAE
-470 VSSDYEVLYI
+470 VSSDHEVLYI
-480 IPRAYDDWAWQDVD
+480 IPRAYDDWSWQDVD

-505 VTLYLVNGDA
+505 VTLYLVNGDTKA
-515 SVYTELP
+515 YTEIP
-522 EIVERESRYVIVEYD
+522 DIVERESRYVIVEYS

-608 PLDQSVVK
+608 PLNQSVVK

-689 GKLIEGDHYYG
+689 GKLTEGDHYYG

-795 LKEGVSTGVKNIPVT
+795 LKEGVPAGIKNIPVN
-810 VKDQYGNLYTT
+810 VKDQYGNHYTT
-821 TAHVTVKDR
+821 TAQVTVKER

-855 SNNDEYGT
+855 SNNDAYGT

-930 FTQLNRHLG
+930 FTQLNKHLG

-965 HAGYGTE
+965 HAGYSTE
-972 DIFNNTYIEGK
+972 DIFNNTYIKGK

-1021 WQTSWVR
+1021 WQTSWVSN
-1028 DYDIDYFRVD
+1028 YDIDYFRVD

-1080 KTGQMDSLLDF
+1080 RTGQMDSLLDF

-1174 YGEELGQTGANNWP
+1174 YGEELGLTGANNWP

-1271 AANTTYTDLYNNS
+1271 AANTTYTDLYSNS

-1291 GVVQIEIPAAQDG
+1291 GVVQIEIPAAKDG

-1314 KPSDRPQIKN
+1314 KPSENPQIKGN
-1324 DSEETGNNESQS
+1324 PEETGN
-1336 SESQDSESQ
+1336 SESQDNDSQ
-1345 SSDAGI
+1345 DSDSST
-1351 TTGRVMTEPEYTSM
+1351 TTGKPANEAEYTSL
-1365 DGTTVTGWDKVI
+1365 DGITVTGWDKVI
-1377 DRAFA
+1377 DLAFA
-1382 DAQAQM
+1382 DAKTQM
-1388 VPLSDSAESAA
+1388 ASVENLSS
-1399 TVQQTVVNLTLK
+1399 TQQVVVNITLK
-1411 SHSNMIIPKA
+1411 SDFNMIIPEE

-1429 GATYVFS
+1429 NATYVFL

-1473 RSFVLEPRKKNI
+1473 RSFVLEPRKKTI

-1495 LGKENAGKTAFIFH
+1495 LGEENAGKTAFIFQ

>member
-1 MKRVK
+1 MAK
-6 GSSTMRKSTAWILS
+6 
-20 AALVLSACPVTAEA
+20 
-34 EELTE
+34 
-39 NGSESVSETDQTMDE
+39 
-54 SETAEGENTNA
+54 
-65 SEEEKGNQIQGSSDE
+65 
-80 DDIARESAQETST
+80 
-93 QEASTEEASTE
+93 
-104 ETSTEETSTEETV
+104 
-117 EEATEK
+117 
-123 ASLEA
+123 
-128 AAVYM
+128 
-133 YASAGNVTRTC
+133 
-144 PAIGKDGEVTFHYY
+144 
-158 PQDGEKVESAYV
+158 
-170 KGSWSGDWSQY
+170 
-181 FYMTVDDNGVWSA
+181 
-194 TAQLSLE
+194 
-201 KSYEYGIV
+201 
-209 VNDNWVGDSTNPCSD
+209 
-224 GNSEILR
+224 
-231 NPVYNSDGSIS
+231 
-242 IFYYPTGDEQVSLLY
+242 LL
-257 KTADDNNYHKVTMT
+257 
-271 QDAYHS
+271 
-277 ALLSATVSEQGEY
+277 
-290 TYCLEVNGV
+290 
-299 QTDDLNC
+299 
-306 SNAAFHITKLPEDD
+306 
-320 ASVKSP
+320 
-326 VVNGNE
+326 
-332 VTFHYFAPT
+332 
-341 ADSVSLAG
+341 
-349 QMNDW
+349 
-354 NPSADAMTYNEKTGF
+354 
-369 WSITREL
+369 
-376 ADGKYEY
+376 
-383 KFVINGGTWVT
+383 
-394 DPRNDLQSSGNSLV
+394 
-408 QVGEDKDP
+408 
-416 EQGAYQYTIYYLD
+416 
-429 ANHKSVDGASLWI
+429 
-442 WSDNVNGTQY
+442 
-452 FFQDTEELADG
+452 
-463 NIWLKAE
+463 
-470 VSSDYEVLYI
+470 
-480 IPRAYDDWAWQDVD
+480 
-494 KSYDNEQKQEN
+494 
-505 VTLYLVNGDA
+505 
-515 SVYTELP
+515 
-522 EIVERESRYVIVEYD
+522 
-537 RPAGDYDGW
+537 
-546 NIYSWNTGYG
+546 
-556 SDVSVGFEKLGDKM
+556 
-570 AARIPVVDTKE
+570 
-581 SISFCMRKSETD
+581 
-593 NEWAEKDGGDHTVAI
+593 
-608 PLDQSVVK
+608 
-616 ASFIQ
+616 FI
-621 GEGIVYNLP
+621 
-630 YNIGYIT
+630 
-637 DSINGEITFYYRDD
+637 
-651 TLFRNYEE
+651 NYEE
-659 AALKDH
+659 AALKGQ

-689 GKLIEGDHYYG
+689 GKLTEGDHYYG

-795 LKEGVSTGVKNIPVT
+795 LKEGVPAGIKNIPVN
-810 VKDQYGNLYTT
+810 VKDQYGNHYTT
-821 TAHVTVKDR
+821 TAQVTVKER

-855 SNNDEYGT
+855 SNNDAYGT

-924 GYWASD
+924 GYWTSD
-930 FTQLNRHLG
+930 FTQLNKHLG

-965 HAGYGTE
+965 HAGYSTE

-1021 WQTSWVR
+1021 WQTSWVSN
-1028 DYDIDYFRVD
+1028 YDIDYFRVD

-1080 KTGQMDSLLDF
+1080 RTGQMDSLLDF

-1159 AATLQ
+1159 ASTLQ

-1174 YGEELGQTGANNWP
+1174 YGEELGLTGANNWP

-1271 AANTTYTDLYNNS
+1271 AANTTYTDLYSNS

-1291 GVVQIEIPAAQDG
+1291 GVVQIEIPAAKDG

-1324 DSEETGNNESQS
+1324 DSEETANNESQDSDS
-1336 SESQDSESQ
+1336 ST
-1345 SSDAGI
+1345 
-1351 TTGRVMTEPEYTSM
+1351 TTGKPANEAEYTSL
-1365 DGTTVTGWDKVI
+1365 DGITVTGWDKVI
-1377 DRAFA
+1377 DLAFA
-1382 DAQAQM
+1382 DAKTQMASIENPSSMQQM
-1388 VPLSDSAESAA
+1388 V
-1399 TVQQTVVNLTLK
+1399 VNIALK
-1411 SHSNMIIPKA
+1411 SDFNMVIPEE

-1429 GATYVFS
+1429 NATYVFL

-1473 RSFVLEPRKKNI
+1473 RSFVLEPRKKTI

-1495 LGKENAGKTAFIFH
+1495 LGEENAGKTAFIFQ

>member
-1 MKRVK
+1 M
-6 GSSTMRKSTAWILS
+6 
-20 AALVLSACPVTAEA
+20 
-34 EELTE
+34 
-39 NGSESVSETDQTMDE
+39 
-54 SETAEGENTNA
+54 
-65 SEEEKGNQIQGSSDE
+65 QG
-80 DDIARESAQETST
+80 
-93 QEASTEEASTE
+93 
-104 ETSTEETSTEETV
+104 V
-117 EEATEK
+117 
-123 ASLEA
+123 
-128 AAVYM
+128 
-133 YASAGNVTRTC
+133 
-144 PAIGKDGEVTFHYY
+144 
-158 PQDGEKVESAYV
+158 
-170 KGSWSGDWSQY
+170 
-181 FYMTVDDNGVWSA
+181 
-194 TAQLSLE
+194 
-201 KSYEYGIV
+201 
-209 VNDNWVGDSTNPCSD
+209 
-224 GNSEILR
+224 
-231 NPVYNSDGSIS
+231 
-242 IFYYPTGDEQVSLLY
+242 
-257 KTADDNNYHKVTMT
+257 
-271 QDAYHS
+271 
-277 ALLSATVSEQGEY
+277 
-290 TYCLEVNGV
+290 
-299 QTDDLNC
+299 
-306 SNAAFHITKLPEDD
+306 
-320 ASVKSP
+320 
-326 VVNGNE
+326 
-332 VTFHYFAPT
+332 
-341 ADSVSLAG
+341 
-349 QMNDW
+349 
-354 NPSADAMTYNEKTGF
+354 
-369 WSITREL
+369 
-376 ADGKYEY
+376 
-383 KFVINGGTWVT
+383 
-394 DPRNDLQSSGNSLV
+394 
-408 QVGEDKDP
+408 
-416 EQGAYQYTIYYLD
+416 
-429 ANHKSVDGASLWI
+429 
-442 WSDNVNGTQY
+442 
-452 FFQDTEELADG
+452 
-463 NIWLKAE
+463 
-470 VSSDYEVLYI
+470 
-480 IPRAYDDWAWQDVD
+480 
-494 KSYDNEQKQEN
+494 
-505 VTLYLVNGDA
+505 
-515 SVYTELP
+515 
-522 EIVERESRYVIVEYD
+522 
-537 RPAGDYDGW
+537 PAG
-546 NIYSWNTGYG
+546 I
-556 SDVSVGFEKLGDKM
+556 
-570 AARIPVVDTKE
+570 
-581 SISFCMRKSETD
+581 
-593 NEWAEKDGGDHTVAI
+593 
-608 PLDQSVVK
+608 
-616 ASFIQ
+616 
-621 GEGIVYNLP
+621 
-630 YNIGYIT
+630 
-637 DSINGEITFYYRDD
+637 
-651 TLFRNYEE
+651 
-659 AALKDH
+659 
-665 VELIWDDEKYPMSY
+665 
-679 DETNERYYYT
+679 
-689 GKLIEGDHYYG
+689 
-700 YLVNGEL
+700 
-707 VTDRFNTETAVVN
+707 
-720 GTTYSAYTYTT
+720 
-731 FNVDIQAEVTPSE
+731 
-744 IDYNDNAVLKL
+744 
-755 TLQADEA
+755 
-762 EQIEAVEAYAD
+762 
-773 LSELGQSSSFAI
+773 
-785 DTELMEGTIA
+785 
-795 LKEGVSTGVKNIPVT
+795 KNIPVN
-810 VKDQYGNLYTT
+810 VKDQYGNHYTT
-821 TAHVTVKDR
+821 TAQVTVKER

-855 SNNDEYGT
+855 SNNDAYGT

-909 LDCDGYDGQHNSGYH
+909 LDCDGYDGQHNSGDH

-930 FTQLNRHLG
+930 FTQLNKHLG
-939 TQEELQE
+939 IQEELQE

-965 HAGYGTE
+965 HAGYSTE

-1021 WQTSWVR
+1021 WQTSWVSN
-1028 DYDIDYFRVD
+1028 YDIDYFRVD

-1080 KTGQMDSLLDF
+1080 RTGQMDSLLDF

-1174 YGEELGQTGANNWP
+1174 YGEELGLTGANNWP

-1271 AANTTYTDLYNNS
+1271 AANTTYTDLYSNS

-1291 GVVQIEIPAAQDG
+1291 GVVQIEIPAAKDG

-1314 KPSDRPQIKN
+1314 KPSENPQIKVN
-1324 DSEETGNNESQS
+1324 PEETGN
-1336 SESQDSESQ
+1336 SESQDSDSQ
-1345 SSDAGI
+1345 DSDSST
-1351 TTGRVMTEPEYTSM
+1351 TTGKPANEAEYTSQ
-1365 DGTTVTGWDKVI
+1365 DGITVTGWDKVI
-1377 DRAFA
+1377 DLAFA
-1382 DAQAQM
+1382 DAKTQM
-1388 VPLSDSAESAA
+1388 ASVENLSS
-1399 TVQQTVVNLTLK
+1399 TQQVVVNITLK
-1411 SHSNMIIPKA
+1411 SDFNMVIPEE

-1429 GATYVFS
+1429 NATYVFL

-1473 RSFVLEPRKKNI
+1473 RSFVLEPRKKTI

-1495 LGKENAGKTAFIFH
+1495 LGEENAGKTAFIFQ

-1536 DFTDFVILYK
+1536 DFTDLVILYK